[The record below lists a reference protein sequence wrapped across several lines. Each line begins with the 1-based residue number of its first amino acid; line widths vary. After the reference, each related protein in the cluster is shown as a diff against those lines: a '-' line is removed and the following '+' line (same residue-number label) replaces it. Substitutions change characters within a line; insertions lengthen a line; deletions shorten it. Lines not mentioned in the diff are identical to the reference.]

1 MSSTFQYKGTRE
13 RVTLVTIFIYLEKLN
28 ITIDWQVLA
37 SCVRCVWSDNGEV
50 WGCQLCQPGPRQKL
64 DAKFKQGSKLNFN
77 KPLTSFLLPLPETHN
92 AWLDRR
98 CHLTKCCNLKVFQ
111 GYWKCSCL
119 RMISSELYAW
129 PRAIVKLI
137 WLSGV
142 TNKLKSYK
150 SENTGPWSRCLEVSW
165 VCHVTAA
172 VWRLSWQTP
181 SHDVAHTQD
190 VSV

>member
-1 MSSTFQYKGTRE
+1 MS
-13 RVTLVTIFIYLEKLN
+13 RVTMARCDDV
-28 ITIDWQVLA
+28 
-37 SCVRCVWSDNGEV
+37 SCVSP
-50 WGCQLCQPGPRQKL
+50 CQTGPRQKL

-77 KPLTSFLLPLPETHN
+77 KPLTSFHN
-92 AWLDRR
+92 ARPDRR

-142 TNKLKSYK
+142 TNNLKSYK
-150 SENTGPWSRCLEVSW
+150 SENTGPWARCHEFVMSRLLSED
-165 VCHVTAA
+165 CHDRHPELRVMMAGLT
-172 VWRLSWQTP
+172 
-181 SHDVAHTQD
+181 HKM
-190 VSV
+190 